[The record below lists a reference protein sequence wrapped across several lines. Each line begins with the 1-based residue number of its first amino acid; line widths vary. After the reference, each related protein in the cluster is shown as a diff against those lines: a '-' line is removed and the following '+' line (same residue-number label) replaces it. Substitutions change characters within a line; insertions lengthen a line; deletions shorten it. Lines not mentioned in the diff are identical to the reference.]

1 VDKQQESRSPLALGM
16 EWASR
21 ITTIGLMFALPA
33 MVGYGVDSW
42 LHTTPVGTIIGAGLG
57 FATGMLQTVR
67 MSRQLPGGSV
77 SPKKRSWDESGP
89 KGPQG
94 TPT

>member
-33 MVGYGVDSW
+33 MLGYGVDSW
-42 LHTTPVGTIIGAGLG
+42 LHTTPAGTILGAGLG
-57 FATGMLQTVR
+57 FVSGMLQTVR

-77 SPKKRSWDESGP
+77 SPKNRPRDESGP
-89 KGPQG
+89 EGPQG